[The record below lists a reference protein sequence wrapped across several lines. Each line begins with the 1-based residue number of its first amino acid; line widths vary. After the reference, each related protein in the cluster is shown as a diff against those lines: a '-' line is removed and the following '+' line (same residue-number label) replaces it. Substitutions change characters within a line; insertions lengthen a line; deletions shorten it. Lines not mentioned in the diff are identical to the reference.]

1 MDNELAELQILLME
15 HQRSMDSLSEQL
27 IIQSKKILGLEN
39 QLKRLEARVTESS
52 QLSDNEQTSLEQR
65 PPHY

>member
-1 MDNELAELQILLME
+1 MDDELAELQILLME

-27 IIQSKKILGLEN
+27 IIQSKKILSLEN